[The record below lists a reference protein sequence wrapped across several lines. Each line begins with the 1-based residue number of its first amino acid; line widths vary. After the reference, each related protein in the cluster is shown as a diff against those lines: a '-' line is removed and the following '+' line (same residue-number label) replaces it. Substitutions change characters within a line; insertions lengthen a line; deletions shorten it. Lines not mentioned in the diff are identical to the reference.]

1 MEKGYRTGL
10 FLTENKENGGSVHG
24 IVLNNSTVNS
34 ENYTERVL
42 LSTPIDF
49 MFSYRTGLNFIYTV
63 DITDTILGKLY
74 METYTFYREYT
85 QNLLK
90 AQEILRDTGNIL
102 RAVQVLLPNHFN
114 SVEYTEN
121 ENGSYT
127 VWVNSSVEDKTKSKM
142 NSENDCKYRLMFLN
156 LNPDGTWTEVK
167 TPKEYLDDISV
178 DEQYVELIDMLYS
191 MITDTMGDS
200 RKDFRD
206 FIEHMNNGINIPKT
220 NADKSDGAIIRV
232 SENSADLLIDDTYRV
247 RVSYHTNKDGKSF
260 KREPKA
266 LVLWDGSSMALKV
279 K

>member
-1 MEKGYRTGL
+1 MEKEYRTGL

-232 SENSADLLIDDTYRV
+232 SENSADLLIDATYRV

>member
-1 MEKGYRTGL
+1 MEKEYRTGL

>member
-1 MEKGYRTGL
+1 MEKEYRTGL

-156 LNPDGTWTEVK
+156 LHSDGTWTEVK

-178 DEQYVELIDMLYS
+178 DEQYVELIDMLYY